1 MKQLD
6 AETYF
11 AAVSSK
17 ALQTRQAQG
26 VMFELTYG
34 CNLRC
39 VHCYNPTHRAL
50 PQELTTTEVCSIVSQ
65 IADLGVMTISFSGGE
80 PSVRPDIAKILR
92 HAHRQGL
99 MIHLLTNATRMTPS
113 FADLLEETRVSQL
126 LVSIYGATAGTYER
140 MTGTPGSFAHFLRG
154 LACLTGG
161 TIPVTIRMPV
171 TTINVEE
178 IDACQHLVESHGFKF
193 QYCLEIEP
201 RVDGDISPL
210 QYRLDPHQKVALDS
224 QKFGERMS
232 AWVQEPCSTEEPFIS
247 CSCGKSRFAV
257 TPYGEMNLCV
267 SFPIP
272 KYDLRKGT
280 VREGWEILKRT
291 VDEAQPNDHDEC
303 PTCDVRHFC
312 RQGRADAWL
321 ETRDMSRCLPHFK
334 EWAQLEQ
341 RAYALLDPRR
351 PR

>member
-17 ALQTRQAQG
+17 ALQTRQAQE

-50 PQELTTTEVCSIVSQ
+50 PHELTTAEICSIIDQ
-65 IADLGVMTISFSGGE
+65 IADLGVMTVSFSGGE
-80 PSVRPDIAKILR
+80 PSVRADIAEILR
-92 HAHRQGL
+92 HTHRRGL

-113 FADLLEETRVSQL
+113 FVDLLEETGVSQL
-126 LVSIYGATAGTYER
+126 LLSIYGATAGIYER
-140 MTGTPGSFAHFLRG
+140 MTETPGSFAHFLRG
-154 LACLTGG
+154 LTCLTGR
-161 TIPVTIRMPV
+161 TIPVIVRMPV

-178 IDACQHLVESHGFKF
+178 VDACQHLVETHGFKF

-201 RVDGDISPL
+201 RVDGNNSPL
-210 QYRLDPHQKVALDS
+210 TYRLDPRQKVALDS
-224 QKFGERMS
+224 RKFGERMS

-247 CSCGKSRFAV
+247 CSCGKSRFAI

-272 KYDLRKGT
+272 KYNLRTGT

-291 VDEAQPNDHDEC
+291 ADDAQPNDHDEC
-303 PTCDVRHFC
+303 PTCDVRRFC

-321 ETRDMSRCLPHFK
+321 ETGDMSRCLPHFK
-334 EWAQLEQ
+334 EWAQSLE
-341 RAYALLDPRR
+341 ATHALLDPRR

>member
-50 PQELTTTEVCSIVSQ
+50 PQELTTAEVCSIVSQ

-80 PSVRPDIAKILR
+80 PSVRPDIAEILR
-92 HAHRQGL
+92 HSHRQGL

-113 FADLLEETRVSQL
+113 FADLLKEAGVSQL
-126 LVSIYGATAGTYER
+126 LVSIYGATADTYER

-154 LACLTGG
+154 LACLTGR
-161 TIPVTIRMPV
+161 TIPVTVRMPV

-178 IDACQHLVESHGFKF
+178 VDACQRLVESHGFKF
-193 QYCLEIEP
+193 QYCLEIQP
-201 RVDGDISPL
+201 RVDGDTSPL
-210 QYRLDPHQKVALDS
+210 HYRLDPRQKVALDS

-272 KYDLRKGT
+272 KYNLRTGT
-280 VREGWEILKRT
+280 VRKGWEILKRT

-303 PTCDVRHFC
+303 PTCDVRRFC

-321 ETRDMSRCLPHFK
+321 ETGDMSRCLPHFK
-334 EWAQLEQ
+334 EWAQLEDHT
-341 RAYALLDPRR
+341 YALLDPRQ

>member
-17 ALQTRQAQG
+17 ARQTRQAQE

-50 PQELTTTEVCSIVSQ
+50 PHELTTAEICSIIDQ
-65 IADLGVMTISFSGGE
+65 IADLGVMTVSFSGGE
-80 PSVRPDIAKILR
+80 PSVRADIAKILR
-92 HAHRQGL
+92 HTHRRGL

-113 FADLLEETRVSQL
+113 FVDLLEETGVSQL
-126 LVSIYGATAGTYER
+126 LVSIYGATAGIYER
-140 MTGTPGSFAHFLRG
+140 MTETPGSFAHFLRG
-154 LACLTGG
+154 LTCLTGR
-161 TIPVTIRMPV
+161 TIPVIVRMPV

-178 IDACQHLVESHGFKF
+178 VDACQHLVETHGFKF

-201 RVDGDISPL
+201 RVDGNNSPL
-210 QYRLDPHQKVALDS
+210 TYRLDPRQKVALDS
-224 QKFGERMS
+224 RKFGERMS
-232 AWVQEPCSTEEPFIS
+232 AWIQEPCSTEEPFIS
-247 CSCGKSRFAV
+247 CSCGKSRFAI

-272 KYDLRKGT
+272 KYNLRTGT
-280 VREGWEILKRT
+280 VREGWEIL
-291 VDEAQPNDHDEC
+291 
-303 PTCDVRHFC
+303 
-312 RQGRADAWL
+312 
-321 ETRDMSRCLPHFK
+321 
-334 EWAQLEQ
+334 
-341 RAYALLDPRR
+341 
-351 PR
+351 